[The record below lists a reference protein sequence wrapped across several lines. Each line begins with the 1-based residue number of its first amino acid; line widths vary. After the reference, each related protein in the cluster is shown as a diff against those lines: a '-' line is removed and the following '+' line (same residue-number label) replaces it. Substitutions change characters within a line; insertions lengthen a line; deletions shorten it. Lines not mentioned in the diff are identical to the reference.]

1 MAFDNKLVH
10 IAYSSDCQG
19 YRRVLGHVTAEC
31 HEDVVAYFAEDAG
44 YGLHIEPI
52 RITAIPEGYAVRKN
66 ELLRERAELQKKL
79 KEIEDKLKNK

>member
-1 MAFDNKLVH
+1 MVFDNKLVH

-44 YGLHIEPI
+44 YDVHVEPI
-52 RITAIPEGYAVRKN
+52 LITKIPEGCAARKN

-79 KEIEDKLKNK
+79 KEVEDKLKNK